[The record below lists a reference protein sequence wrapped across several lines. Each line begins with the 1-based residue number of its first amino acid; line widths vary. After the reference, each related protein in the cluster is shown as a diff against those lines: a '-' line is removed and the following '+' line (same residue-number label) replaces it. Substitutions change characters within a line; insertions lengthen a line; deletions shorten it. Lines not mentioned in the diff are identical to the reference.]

1 MTVSK
6 VLQEEE
12 DKKKTLFVQSWR
24 LARELYLIQ
33 TTRKLVVSR
42 GSCSCNLQHNADDS
56 TAGQI
61 AKYKLVMAPSIPN
74 SLISPPPPPGHL
86 SGICLFFQIMLQM
99 PHGGVSS

>member
-24 LARELYLIQ
+24 LARELYQ
-33 TTRKLVVSR
+33 TTRKLIVSR

-61 AKYKLVMAPSIPN
+61 AKYKLVMAPSIPS
-74 SLISPPPPPGHL
+74 SLIPPPPG
-86 SGICLFFQIMLQM
+86 ICRAFVFF
-99 PHGGVSS
+99 